1 MSSPAHKLRIGSLQA
16 TIWRNLAEKGNWYS
30 VKLSRG
36 YKTDEGWR
44 ETDNLGYEDCLP
56 AAKLLDLAHTW
67 TCTSSPPTRRAAA
80 RRTTSLLSE
89 TGCGSFRTVIRNGR
103 QLSAVVHL

>member
-1 MSSPAHKLRIGSLQA
+1 MSSPAHKIRIGSLQA

-44 ETDNLGYEDCLP
+44 ETDNLGYDDLL
-56 AAKLLDLAHTW
+56 AAGKVLDMSHTW
-67 TCTSSPPTRRAAA
+67 ILHQLAADA
-80 RRTTSLLSE
+80 KGRKQSE
-89 TGCGSFRTVIRNGR
+89 QRVS
-103 QLSAVVHL
+103 